1 MRSKT
6 VQTRLAVTLAIFCFV
21 WWTATVV
28 ALPSLR
34 SDGYDP
40 VEQAISELAL
50 GRFGTLM
57 DVAFFALGIGG
68 LALAFALYSSF
79 HRTPVAPLLLGV
91 AGLLW
96 FLLGIFQTGPDG
108 LATGIEAVL
117 HGAIAS
123 MSFLLIV
130 VVMFLFAR
138 RFRRDSRWR
147 PFALPTLVWAVV
159 AVAAFLSIPLLGQEA
174 FGVSERLFVAA
185 WLSWLLVTAVRLRS
199 LTTRSTAPNE

>member
-1 MRSKT
+1 MRSET
-6 VQTRLAVTLAIFCFV
+6 AQTRPAATLAIFCFV
-21 WWTATVV
+21 WWTANVIL
-28 ALPSLR
+28 LPLLR
-34 SDGYDP
+34 NDGYDP

-57 DVAFFALGIGG
+57 DVAFFVLGIGG
-68 LALAFALYSSF
+68 LALASGLYRSVSGAS
-79 HRTPVAPLLLGV
+79 APSLLLGV

-108 LATGIEAVL
+108 LATGAEAVL

-123 MSFLLIV
+123 TSFLLIV
-130 VVMFLFAR
+130 VAMFLFVR
-138 RFRRDSRWR
+138 RFQGDPEWR
-147 PFALPTLVWAVV
+147 LFALPTLVWAIA

-174 FGVSERLFVAA
+174 FGVSERLFVAV

-199 LTTRSTAPNE
+199 LTA